1 MKSTTIFLWERIY
14 TLLDIHLLDIKQA
27 IKNYIKVDEVSMV
40 RQEHSRF
47 NSNKKSLSYTINLPP
62 KHPKKAQIDKF
73 VIA

>member
-27 IKNYIKVDEVSMV
+27 MKNYIKVDEASVV

-47 NSNKKSLSYTINLPP
+47 NSNKKKSLL
-62 KHPKKAQIDKF
+62 HH
-73 VIA
+73 